1 MPTTGSTRCL
11 QTGIIIRAYI
21 VDQRW
26 LILNGQECICVR
38 SLRSKYNDR
47 DDDRMVQARLNIL
60 CWIIGTS
67 TMGAKLLIY
76 TIFWIIPK

>member
-26 LILNGQECICVR
+26 LILNDAMGKNASVFVR
-38 SLRSKYNDR
+38 
-47 DDDRMVQARLNIL
+47 
-60 CWIIGTS
+60 
-67 TMGAKLLIY
+67 
-76 TIFWIIPK
+76 

>member
-60 CWIIGTS
+60 CWILGS
-67 TMGAKLLIY
+67 IY
-76 TIFWIIPK
+76 DVRKITNLHYFLDYS